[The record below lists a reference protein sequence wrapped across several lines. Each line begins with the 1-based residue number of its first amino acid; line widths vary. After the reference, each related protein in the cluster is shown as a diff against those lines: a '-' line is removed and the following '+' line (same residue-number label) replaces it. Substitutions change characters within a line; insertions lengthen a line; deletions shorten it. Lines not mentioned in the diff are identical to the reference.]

1 MKRIVITLSAAF
13 CLILFVATF
22 DFANE
27 DNKKEVTTNQ
37 TNSLN
42 KPARFV
48 IYSADGSK
56 VTPTA
61 REDIFLLDGTKIT
74 NNSFYKKK
82 SEFVPTPPLPKYPI
96 IIDDHRIN
104 RFLVI

>member
-48 IYSADGSK
+48 IYSVDGSK
-56 VTPTA
+56 VTSTA

-82 SEFVPTPPLPKYPI
+82 SEFVLTPHYLNIPL
-96 IIDDHRIN
+96 
-104 RFLVI
+104 L